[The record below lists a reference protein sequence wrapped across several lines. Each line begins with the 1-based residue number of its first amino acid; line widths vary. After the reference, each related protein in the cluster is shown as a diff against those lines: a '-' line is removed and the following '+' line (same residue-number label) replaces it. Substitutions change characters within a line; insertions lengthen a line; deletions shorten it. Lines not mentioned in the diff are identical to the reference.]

1 MAYVRPPRKSKVTR
15 VDDDEEPELINPT
28 RDEKPTGLFA
38 DYDQMHSKTFKPAGD
53 KPANK
58 NSVEGVQV
66 ANLES
71 LVRTLASLQF
81 TTKGKIDADGKVE
94 IVFCSPEP
102 IVMEEKVAPTVRFVK
117 PDLPQESTPR
127 RKHRHRERR
136 LLF

>member
-1 MAYVRPPRKSKVTR
+1 MTRCTLKPSSQQVTN
-15 VDDDEEPELINPT
+15 LLT
-28 RDEKPTGLFA
+28 
-38 DYDQMHSKTFKPAGD
+38 
-53 KPANK
+53 

-117 PDLPQESTPR
+117 PDHPQESTPR